1 MVYATG
7 GNRSLCSVKPVK
19 TKRRE
24 GEFAKNLRE
33 FATTHKVSVQ
43 TSPSGEII
51 VKTSKIQK

>member
-7 GNRSLCSVKPVK
+7 GNRTLCSVRPVK

-24 GEFAKNLRE
+24 GE

-51 VKTSKIQK
+51 VKTIKI